1 MEENKGGEVYTI
13 PELICPTWHRP
24 EKGSLI
30 MVETPDFL
38 KDAVSR
44 RTFLARMSAAGLGTA
59 AAALLAGCGGSS
71 SNSNGSNGSTGN
83 QAAFADQANFP
94 GIPGASE
101 NIVVLNYALTL
112 ETLEADLYRQ
122 ALNIA
127 AGKDVTTPLPADTSV
142 YTQAVGNGGL
152 SSSLAAVGFLYL
164 QQYALVEAA
173 HRDFLRA
180 AITQAGATPVP
191 ANPKGYTTGLAVG
204 ADLKTILT
212 LIRTV
217 EEEGVRAYLGAA
229 GFLTDLNLIQIA
241 STIYTTEA
249 RHSAGVNYVLGLDAG
264 PAPGSSASTSSDNLV
279 APIDGTKVS
288 NNTFEFFKTPK
299 QVLGD
304 VKGFFVQ

>member
-1 MEENKGGEVYTI
+1 
-13 PELICPTWHRP
+13 
-24 EKGSLI
+24 

-38 KDAVSR
+38 KDPVSR

-59 AAALLAGCGGSS
+59 AVALLAGCGGSS
-71 SNSNGSNGSTGN
+71 NNGSGSGAGLNG
-83 QAAFADQANFP
+83 FADQANFP
-94 GIPGASE
+94 GIPGPNE

-127 AGKDVTTPLPADTSV
+127 AGQDVNTPLPSNTST

-164 QQYALVEAA
+164 QQYAGVEAA

-191 ANPKGYTTGLAVG
+191 PNPKGYNAGLAPG
-204 ADLKTILT
+204 TDLKTILT

-229 GFLTDLNLIQIA
+229 GFLTDLGLIQVA

-264 PAPGSSASTSSDNLV
+264 PAPGSSAATSSDNSV
-279 APIDGTKVS
+279 APVDGTKVS
-288 NNTFEFFKTPK
+288 NNTFEFYKTPK

-304 VKGFFVQ
+304 VKGFFIQ

>member
-1 MEENKGGEVYTI
+1 
-13 PELICPTWHRP
+13 
-24 EKGSLI
+24 

-38 KDAVSR
+38 KDPVSR

-59 AAALLAGCGGSS
+59 AVALLAGCGGSS
-71 SNSNGSNGSTGN
+71 NNGGGGSAGSGGLTS
-83 QAAFADQANFP
+83 FADQANFP
-94 GIPGASE
+94 GIPGQNE
-101 NIVVLNYALTL
+101 NVVVLNYALTL

-127 AGKDVTTPLPADTSV
+127 AGKDVNTPLPADTSS
-142 YTQAVGNGGL
+142 YTQVVGSGGL

-164 QQYALVEAA
+164 QQYAGVEAA

-180 AITQAGATPVP
+180 AIPTIGGTPVP
-191 ANPKGYTTGLAVG
+191 ANPKGYNAGLAAG
-204 ADLKTILT
+204 TDLKTILT

-264 PAPGSSASTSSDNLV
+264 PAPGSSASTSSDSTV
-279 APIDGTKVS
+279 APIDGVKVS